1 MALRREG
8 DYIIRVKTMKN
19 KIYNILT
26 RIWDRTEWCP
36 PLQSFVGWLRYEVF
50 YPKGA
55 PKEEYGTYILLYKQL
70 D

>member
-8 DYIIRVKTMKN
+8 DDIIRVKTMKN

-50 YPKGA
+50 YPNK
-55 PKEEYGTYILLYKQL
+55 
-70 D
+70 